1 MPDDAS
7 ISARLQAGSEPE
19 SAPCYHCGLP
29 ATLPARWQVDI
40 AGVARTMCCPGCAA
54 VADAIVELGQDNYYL
69 NRDQYAASAAGAELV
84 PPELALYDNADPR
97 FARDADSRAATL
109 AVDGIR
115 CAACVWLIEQRLS
128 RLPGVLAA
136 TMNVATEKLHVR
148 WDAALCQ
155 PADILRALHAI
166 GYAAYPY
173 DAARHGRQ
181 LQRGARTLG
190 RQLFVAGLCMMQV
203 MMYVAPAYLASAGT
217 LEPAMASLMRWASL
231 LLTLPAIC
239 YSAQPFLRGA
249 VASLRAR
256 RPGMDVPVALG
267 IGAAF
272 GASVVATV
280 RGHGDVYF
288 DTVTMFIFL
297 LLCSRYL
304 ELRAR
309 RGAASAL
316 ERLQHALP
324 ASATRL
330 DAYPASRD
338 GTLVAATALMV
349 GDVIQIKPGEAAAAD
364 CIALDGASA
373 FDLSLLSGESAP
385 QTRRAGEAIAGG
397 AINVGAA
404 LLARVTRRAGDS
416 TLSALI
422 KLADGA
428 GRDKPRLALWADRVG
443 AWFVAALL
451 LLALATLAFWHWH
464 DAARAWPIA
473 IAVLVVSCPCALSLA
488 TPSALAAA
496 TDRLL
501 RGGMLVVGAHTLET
515 LQRASHIVFDKTGT
529 LTRGTPQLQHIEPR
543 ATLTR
548 AACLDIAAALEA
560 HSAHPLARAVLAAT
574 EVATCRSASDVSA
587 TPRAEL
593 KNTVSGQRRHLAAI
607 ELMEK
612 PGPGPSDMEPGRRQR
627 LVATDVTETPGL
639 GLEGTILG
647 QRYRLG
653 SEAYA
658 AELSGTPVDHAHSHG
673 MTPLYLAMRG
683 QSLAR
688 LLLADIVR
696 DDARATLDY
705 FRAAGKKIII
715 LSGDNDALTRRVA
728 AELGADEARGACLPA
743 DKLAYVQH
751 LQAQGAVVAM
761 VGDGINDAAVLGA
774 ADVSFAMGAGA
785 ALAQAHADAVLL
797 SGRLGAVAD
806 CARMARRTMRVM
818 RQNLAWAALY
828 NLAAIPAAALG
839 YLNPWLSGVGMALSS
854 ALVVANALRLRRG

>member
-7 ISARLQAGSEPE
+7 LSAP

-29 ATLPARWQVDI
+29 APLPARWQVEI
-40 AGVARTMCCPGCAA
+40 AGTSRAMCCPGCAA
-54 VADAIVELGQDNYYL
+54 VAGAIVALGQGDYY
-69 NRDQYAASAAGAELV
+69 RSREQYAASAAGAELV

-148 WDAALCQ
+148 WNAAQCQ
-155 PADILRALHAI
+155 PADILRALRAI

-173 DAARHGRQ
+173 DAARHGQQ
-181 LQRGARTLG
+181 LQRSARTLG

-217 LEPAMASLMRWASL
+217 LAPALASLMRWASL
-231 LLTLPAIC
+231 LLTLPAVC

-256 RPGMDVPVALG
+256 QPGMDVPVALG
-267 IGAAF
+267 IVAAF

-288 DTVTMFIFL
+288 DSVTMFIFL

-330 DAYPASRD
+330 DRYPASHD
-338 GTLVAATALMV
+338 GTVVAAGALMV
-349 GDVIQIKPGEAAAAD
+349 GDVIRVKPGEAAAAD
-364 CIALDGASA
+364 CVVLAGTSV
-373 FDLSLLSGESAP
+373 FDLALLSGESAP
-385 QTRRAGEAIAGG
+385 QAKQAGDAIPGG
-397 AINVGAA
+397 AINAGAA

-443 AWFVAALL
+443 AWFVAMLL
-451 LLALATLAFWHWH
+451 VLALATLAFWSWH

-501 RGGMLVVGAHTLET
+501 RGGVLVVGAHTLET
-515 LQRASHIVFDKTGT
+515 LQRATHIVFDKTGT
-529 LTRGTPQLQHIEPR
+529 LTRGAPQLQHIEPR
-543 ATLTR
+543 STLTR
-548 AACLDIAAALEA
+548 AACLEIAAALEA
-560 HSAHPLARAVLAAT
+560 HSAHPLARAVLAA
-574 EVATCRSASDVSA
+574 ADQPPRPASDVQQA
-587 TPRAEL
+587 PGHGR
-593 KNTVSGQRRHLAAI
+593 KDTV
-607 ELMEK
+607 
-612 PGPGPSDMEPGRRQR
+612 PGRHGA
-627 LVATDVTETPGL
+627 VATDVAETPGL

-647 QRYRLG
+647 RRYRLG
-653 SEAYA
+653 SHAYA
-658 AELSGTPVDHAHSHG
+658 AGLSGTPVDTAHDFG
-673 MTPLYLAMRG
+673 MTPLYLSTQG
-683 QSLAR
+683 QMLAR
-688 LLLADIVR
+688 LLLADAIR
-696 DDARATLDY
+696 DDALKTLDY
-705 FRAAGKKIII
+705 FHAAGKKVIV
-715 LSGDNDALTRRVA
+715 LSGDSDALTRRVA
-728 AELGADEARGACLPA
+728 AELGADDARGACLPA
-743 DKLAYVQH
+743 DKLAYVRQ
-751 LQAQGAVVAM
+751 LQAHGAVVAM

-797 SGRLGAVAD
+797 SGRLGAMAD
-806 CARMARRTMRVM
+806 CARMAGRTMRVM

-839 YLNPWLSGVGMALSS
+839 YLHPWLSGVGMAFSS
-854 ALVVANALRLRRG
+854 ALVVANALRLRRN